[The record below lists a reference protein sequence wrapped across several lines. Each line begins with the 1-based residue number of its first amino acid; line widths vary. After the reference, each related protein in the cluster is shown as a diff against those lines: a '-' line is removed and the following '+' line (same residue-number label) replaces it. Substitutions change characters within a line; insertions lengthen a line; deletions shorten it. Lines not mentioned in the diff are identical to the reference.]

1 MYFPFFSVHGPKT
14 DSGVLDCFF
23 FFFSLLSSREH
34 IHVHIDTEHVPLLYR
49 KRARHTFQKEKQIP
63 RVLLEKLN
71 NCCDGSLYVCMC
83 HVFVC
88 VYHVSLRWDAHTHTL
103 SSERSSNGRRR
114 KGKRSSS
121 FFLGQLLIDLA
132 SAVVHPLSHFFF
144 PCLELDIYTHTHTQA
159 QTHIWASSLYVLCMQ
174 SRFTSWHNPAPPLPI
189 TALS

>member
-1 MYFPFFSVHGPKT
+1 MYFPFYSVHGPLN
-14 DSGVLDCFF
+14 GFRCIGLLL
-23 FFFSLLSSREH
+23 FFFSPVLTRAHTRTHRHRARSTT
-34 IHVHIDTEHVPLLYR
+34 VR